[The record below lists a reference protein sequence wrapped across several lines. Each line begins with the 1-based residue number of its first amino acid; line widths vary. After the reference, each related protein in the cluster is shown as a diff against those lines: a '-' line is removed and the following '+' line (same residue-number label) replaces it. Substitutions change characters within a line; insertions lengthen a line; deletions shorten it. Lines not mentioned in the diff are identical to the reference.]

1 MPDTDLIFEAEGYQ
15 GSAIR
20 CLVRYTAIS
29 GHRAKKTNVTFME
42 NNRDIM
48 VTLAP
53 LPAKPYLVPLEIS
66 VATLIGNL
74 RLQAIKV
81 EGLAPPAPTVQT
93 AN

>member
-1 MPDTDLIFEAEGYQ
+1 
-15 GSAIR
+15 
-20 CLVRYTAIS
+20 
-29 GHRAKKTNVTFME
+29 ME

-53 LPAKPYLVPLEIS
+53 IPGRPYLVPLEIS

-74 RLQAIKV
+74 RLKAVKV
-81 EGLAPPAPTVQT
+81 DGLASSVQA

>member
-1 MPDTDLIFEAEGYQ
+1 MPNADLHFEAEGFA
-15 GSAIR
+15 GPAVS
-20 CLVRYTAIS
+20 CLVHYTAIS

-42 NNRDIM
+42 NNRDIT

-53 LPAKPYLVPLEIS
+53 LPGKPYLIPLEIS

-74 RLQAIKV
+74 RLKAIKV
-81 EGLAPPAPTVQT
+81 EGLGTTSPIQA